1 MLLGEQG
8 GLGSSPDFPPRKAPG
23 RSPGPAVPNLF
34 LASGTGFVEDDFST
48 HWGRV
53 GSGFQDD
60 SRVLHLLCTLFLFLL
75 HQLPCRSSGDL
86 PEIPPS
92 SREEGLRLLH
102 GLATNLATSLQ
113 TPQEA

>member
-86 PEIPPS
+86 DPGARGPS
-92 SREEGLRLLH
+92 
-102 GLATNLATSLQ
+102 A
-113 TPQEA
+113 

>member
-75 HQLPCRSSGDL
+75 HQFHLSSSSIRFQRLGTPGL
-86 PEIPPS
+86 NRNLLSHS
-92 SREEGLRLLH
+92 SRG
-102 GLATNLATSLQ
+102 
-113 TPQEA
+113 